1 MRPPRLSPGHPRPG
15 SEKHARRREGRRRPR
30 RARFL
35 GTANEDEIADLVGQ
49 LERYAERKT
58 GRGVGARADEPL
70 RDTNAANRPRPNRP
84 PSPRRGPGSA
94 GAGASASSTA
104 GERWGSKPASHAAGR
119 PLGDGSRPGPEDD
132 ENSLVGPWDGVSSQ
146 YASSVQD
153 SDALS
158 VYSVRD
164 SEFGLPGAPLNRYD
178 NANVRIDSVS
188 ENLEQHR
195 QLLEETMRQIE
206 SSSRSRG
213 PLEFM
218 DTDGMPTAG
227 EDEDGGGGVRH
238 LRQGCG
244 GRGGEGSKPAGGKA
258 ERVAVAGAGE
268 EGELTDG
275 DQRGRAGTERVRS
288 VHAEHVRVLHGA
300 VEINIGA
307 LVAANT
313 TTRRNHLPP

>member
-1 MRPPRLSPGHPRPG
+1 MRPPVFPQAIRAQALKSMRDA
-15 SEKHARRREGRRRPR
+15 EKGVGVPD
-30 RARFL
+30 ARFR

-58 GRGVGARADEPL
+58 GRGAGARADEPL

-94 GAGASASSTA
+94 GAKWASASSNA

-164 SEFGLPGAPLNRYD
+164 SEFGLPDAPLNRYD

-227 EDEDGGGGVRH
+227 KTRTGVGVFDIFAKDAGDGAGKAR
-238 LRQGCG
+238 
-244 GRGGEGSKPAGGKA
+244 KPAGGKA
-258 ERVAVAGAGE
+258 ERWLSPAPGKRASSRTGINA
-268 EGELTDG
+268 EGQEQSAFDRFMQSMFG
-275 DQRGRAGTERVRS
+275 CCMGR
-288 VHAEHVRVLHGA
+288 LK
-300 VEINIGA
+300 
-307 LVAANT
+307 
-313 TTRRNHLPP
+313 